1 MTSFRLRN
9 GGDET
14 EGAGEGVGKRKGRE
28 GRGDKRREL
37 MPVCV
42 EF

>member
-14 EGAGEGVGKRKGRE
+14 EGAGEGVGKGRE
-28 GRGDKRREL
+28 GKSEGGCGGMIGL
-37 MPVCV
+37 
-42 EF
+42 